1 MSPTGGGWRFGILM
15 LVLLA
20 PARPASARIDYSI
33 SIAHPDRHL
42 FAVTMR
48 VPDVRERLTLQMPA
62 WNALYQIRDFSS
74 HLLELA
80 ARDEAGNALGVLKL
94 DKQTWEVAG
103 NGLVAVSYSVYWDE
117 AGPFASQL
125 NPDHAFLNL
134 AMVLLYIPSRRSE
147 ESRVGF
153 EDVPGNWRVGV
164 ELEASEPADARRAVY
179 TAPSYDALVDAPVE
193 IGQFQELHFEAG
205 GKPIRVVVHGDAG
218 DAARLTDTL
227 KRIVDYETSFMGG
240 APFREYLF
248 VFHVGASFGGGGMEH
263 ANSTAIAG
271 DTPSQLTGV
280 SAHEFFHLWNV
291 KRIRPRSLEPVDYT
305 KEMYTRALWFA
316 EGVTNSYEAYTL
328 VRTGLWTS
336 QQFYANWA
344 GQWNELESRPARRWQ
359 SAEQSSLDAW
369 LEKYSLYNRPEQSI
383 SYYNKGELLGFALDI
398 LIRDATDNRSSL
410 DDMLRLLNDE
420 YARRGRFYNE
430 SEDLR
435 AAAETVIA
443 RSAPGVKADLREFF
457 NRYVSGTDE
466 MPYEEWLERAG
477 WQLKP
482 GGPRRA
488 KLGFTFRRDAGDAQT
503 LEGLEPG
510 SSAEHAGLQ
519 DGDALL
525 AINGEAVPR
534 SSERWLRD
542 HQPDERV
549 TVKVRRHG
557 EVKDYTFALD
567 QTGSSYLI
575 VEMPNPSEKQ
585 RRIREGILHGT
596 TDASR

>member
-1 MSPTGGGWRFGILM
+1 MSRSAGAWRWG
-15 LVLLA
+15 LVLSALLV

-33 SIAHPDRHL
+33 SIAHPERHT
-42 FAVTMR
+42 FAVTML
-48 VPDVRERLTLQMPA
+48 VPDVRERLTLQMPV

-74 HLLELA
+74 HLQQVA
-80 ARDEAGNALGVLKL
+80 ARDEAGNALRVSKL
-94 DKQTWEVAG
+94 DKQTWEVTG
-103 NGLVAVSYSVYWDE
+103 NGLLSVSYAVYWDE
-117 AGPFASQL
+117 AGPFSSQL

-134 AMVLLYIPSRRSE
+134 AELLLYIPDRRGE
-147 ESRVGF
+147 QARLAF
-153 EDVPGNWRVGV
+153 EDLPENWRVGV
-164 ELEASEPADARRAVY
+164 ELDAGEPADARRAVY
-179 TAPSYDALVDAPVE
+179 TAPNYDTLVDAPLE
-193 IGQFQELHFEAG
+193 IGQFQELRFDAG
-205 GKPIRVVVHGDAG
+205 GRPIRVVVHGDAG
-218 DAARLTDTL
+218 DTARLTDTL
-227 KRIVDYETSFMGG
+227 KRIVDYETSLMGG
-240 APFREYLF
+240 PPFREYLF
-248 VFHVGASFGGGGMEH
+248 LFHVGASFGGGGMEH
-263 ANSTAIAG
+263 ANSTAIAA
-271 DTPSQLTGV
+271 DSPSQLTGV

-291 KRIRPRSLEPVDYT
+291 KRIRPRSLEPVDYS

-328 VRTGLWTS
+328 VRTGLWSS

-398 LIRDATDNRSSL
+398 LIRDATENHASL
-410 DDMLRLLNDE
+410 DNVLRFLNDE
-420 YARRGRFYNE
+420 YARRGRVYND
-430 SEDLR
+430 SEDVR
-435 AAAETVIA
+435 AAAEAVIA
-443 RSAPGVKADLREFF
+443 NGAPGAQADLREFF

-466 MPYEEWLERAG
+466 MPYEEWLQRAG
-477 WQLKP
+477 WQVKS

-488 KLGFTFRRDAGDAQT
+488 KLGFTFRRDAGDTQT
-503 LEGLEPG
+503 LEGLEPA

-519 DGDALL
+519 EGDALL
-525 AINGEAVPR
+525 TINGEALPR
-534 SSERWLRD
+534 SSDRWLRD

-557 EVKDYTFALD
+557 EVKEYTFALD
-567 QTGSSYLI
+567 QTGSSYQI

-596 TDASR
+596 TDAAR